1 MSILRRLSKLMNGPS
16 DAPLQTK
23 EDEKL
28 AAAALMVEVASHDG
42 EISRVEREH
51 IMRLLQDKMGLNEA
65 EALELFVDALA
76 TQDDSNHILG
86 FTRKIKDHFD
96 EAGREKIIEL
106 LWEVVFADGEEDAYE
121 SNLLRRVAGL
131 LYVSDKTSGMIRKK
145 VIARRQVN

>member
-1 MSILRRLSKLMNGPS
+1 MNGPS

-51 IMRLLQDKMGLNEA
+51 IMRLLQDKMDLNEA

-145 VIARRQVN
+145 VIARRQAN

>member
-1 MSILRRLSKLMNGPS
+1 VSILRRLSKLMNGPS

-51 IMRLLQDKMGLNEA
+51 IMRLLQDKMDLNEA

-145 VIARRQVN
+145 VIARRQAN

>member
-51 IMRLLQDKMGLNEA
+51 IMRLLQDKMDLNEA

-145 VIARRQVN
+145 VIARRQAN

>member
-1 MSILRRLSKLMNGPS
+1 VSILRRLSKLMNGPS

>member
-1 MSILRRLSKLMNGPS
+1 VSILRRLSKLMNGPS

-51 IMRLLQDKMGLNEA
+51 IMRLLQDKMDLNEA